1 MLNISR
7 ENDLTHITQ
16 LNEQHLLK
24 TEQLNYSIKTT
35 PTEILTIWIR
45 WRRMRMDTP
54 IIKVKFSL
62 FNFILKLFRIKINFF
77 L

>member
-35 PTEILTIWIR
+35 PTEILTIRIR
-45 WRRMRMDTP
+45 WRITEDTVHHQSQ
-54 IIKVKFSL
+54 I
-62 FNFILKLFRIKINFF
+62 
-77 L
+77 